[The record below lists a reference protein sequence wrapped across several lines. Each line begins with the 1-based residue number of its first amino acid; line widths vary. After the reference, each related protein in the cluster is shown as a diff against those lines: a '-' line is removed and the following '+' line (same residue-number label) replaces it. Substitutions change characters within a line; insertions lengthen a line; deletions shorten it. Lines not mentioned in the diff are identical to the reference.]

1 LPFRVRRGPRAI
13 GDRVVATRRRR
24 RVLPPDT
31 IPNMVADAA
40 LADYGAD
47 DGLLFPICV
56 YVVTGTASA
65 R

>member
-1 LPFRVRRGPRAI
+1 MRSAI
-13 GDRVVATRRRR
+13 ASSPLVAAAGSR
-24 RVLPPDT
+24 PPDT